1 MLSNADRE
9 WVREHVANH
18 ADQIAEAVVTK
29 ALSVHVELCPHGK
42 VLGRY
47 TVALTG
53 VAALVGAIL
62 PATLQWAFK
71 HFGG

>member
-18 ADQIAEAVVTK
+18 ADQIAEAVVSK
-29 ALSVHVELCPHGK
+29 ALATHVEICPHGRII
-42 VLGRY
+42 GRF

-53 VAALVGAIL
+53 ISALVGALL
-62 PATLQWAFK
+62 PATLQWLVK